1 MSGLVA
7 VRPFPALTVSTPR
20 LLVRAL
26 TGADAKQIGVV
37 FSDRMTRRWLPF
49 DEDAGPID
57 GLEWCTE
64 EAQERRDSGAGDH
77 LGIVRREDDRLIGSL
92 WTKRTDWAGRVTE
105 VCVALEPAAR
115 GYGLAAEA
123 VIAVSF
129 ALIMEHGFA
138 RLEIRVPPGNVAAR
152 RVAEKAGFS
161 YEGVLRSAGHVLGA
175 RADLEVWSLV
185 AADLR

>member
-1 MSGLVA
+1 MTGLVA
-7 VRPFPALTVSTPR
+7 VRTFPALTVSTPR

-26 TGADAKQIGVV
+26 TGADAKQIGAV
-37 FSDRMTRRWLPF
+37 FSDRLTRRWLPF
-49 DEDAGPID
+49 GEESID
-57 GLEWCTE
+57 GLEWCTD

-105 VCVALEPAAR
+105 LSVALEPAAR

-161 YEGVLRSAGHVLGA
+161 YEGVLRSAGHVLGD